1 MHFITFM
8 RAGPTQHA
16 NGGWRHPDGDGDRVL
31 DPARYEEIAQISEAG
46 LFDGIFLVDYHMLQG
61 HSPNGENKNLQHGG
75 AMVMLDPLQLCACM
89 ARATKHI
96 GVTATLSTSFYN
108 PYHIARAFASL
119 DHISGGRAGWN
130 IVTSGNAAEA
140 KNMGLDGLP
149 ERGDRY
155 DYADEVIEACET
167 LWDTWEPDALKYDKA
182 SGYFADPSKVRWVKY
197 QGEHVRT
204 EGGLTTPRPPQGR
217 PVLMQAGA
225 SDRGRA
231 FAARWAEVVFT
242 VQQEK
247 SLMQAFYADMK
258 DRIRAAGRDPS
269 HCVILPAIDIIAG
282 ETQEAAQAD
291 ADYVDGLAAVEL
303 GLQTLTGLTG
313 VDLFALPRD
322 TPMAQVKI
330 DPERTASIGLLQNVL
345 NVRKDGR
352 GLTLGEAAHLYAT
365 TWMSPRIVGTPASIA
380 DRMQELFEDKA
391 CDGFVLAT
399 STTPIGLRNFVRL
412 VVPELQRRGLY
423 RTAYEGATFR
433 ENLRT

>member
-1 MHFITFM
+1 
-8 RAGPTQHA
+8 
-16 NGGWRHPDGDGDRVL
+16 
-31 DPARYEEIAQISEAG
+31 
-46 LFDGIFLVDYHMLQG
+46 
-61 HSPNGENKNLQHGG
+61 
-75 AMVMLDPLQLCACM
+75 
-89 ARATKHI
+89 
-96 GVTATLSTSFYN
+96 
-108 PYHIARAFASL
+108 
-119 DHISGGRAGWN
+119 
-130 IVTSGNAAEA
+130 
-140 KNMGLDGLP
+140 
-149 ERGDRY
+149 
-155 DYADEVIEACET
+155 
-167 LWDTWEPDALKYDKA
+167 
-182 SGYFADPSKVRWVKY
+182 VKY

-231 FAARWAEVVFT
+231 FAARWAEVIFT

-247 SLMQAFYADMK
+247 GLMQAFYADMK

-282 ETQEAAQAD
+282 ETQDAAQAD
-291 ADYVDGLAAVEL
+291 ADHVDSLAAVEL

-322 TPMAQVKI
+322 TPMAEVKI

-345 NVRKDGR
+345 AIRKDGR

-380 DRMQELFEDKA
+380 DRMQELFEAEA

-399 STTPIGLRNFVRL
+399 STTPMGLRNFVRL

-423 RTAYEGATFR
+423 RTSYEGATFR
-433 ENLRT
+433 ENLRS